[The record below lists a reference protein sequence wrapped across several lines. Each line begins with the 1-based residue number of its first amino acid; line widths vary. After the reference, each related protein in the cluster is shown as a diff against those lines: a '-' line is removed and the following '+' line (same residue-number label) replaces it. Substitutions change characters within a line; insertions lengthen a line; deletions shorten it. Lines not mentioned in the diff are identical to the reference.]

1 MCLYTERTRNSK
13 RVVVYKALEKIGSS
27 YFTPFRYT
35 PANLNRQLVSD
46 RKTTTVLWY
55 ERGGVISRGIHVL
68 TTKREAKRY
77 ASNNCHIFKALVF
90 SEDWVADGAYGEAV
104 YTKIFITDERVY

>member
-1 MCLYTERTRNSK
+1 MCLYIERTRNSK

-35 PANLNRQLVSD
+35 HAELNRHLVSN

-55 ERGGVISRGIHVL
+55 EQGGVISRGIHVL

-77 ASNNCHIFKALVF
+77 ASNNRHIFKALVS
-90 SEDWVADGAYGEAV
+90 SEDWVADGVASDAV
-104 YTKIFITDERVY
+104 YTKIFVTDERVY